1 MKSCSL
7 KIVLYTISWLT
18 SNFCFIIIIVAI
30 IVTIIIIIIIIIII
44 SWLVKKT
51 KEQKW
56 Y

>member
-30 IVTIIIIIIIIIII
+30 IVTIIIIIIIIII